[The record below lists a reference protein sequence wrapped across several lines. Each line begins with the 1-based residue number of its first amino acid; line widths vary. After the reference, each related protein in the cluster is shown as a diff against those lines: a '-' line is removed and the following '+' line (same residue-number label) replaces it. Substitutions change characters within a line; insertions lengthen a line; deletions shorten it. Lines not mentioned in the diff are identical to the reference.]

1 MTYSI
6 SDFPVFCMA
15 MKNFWGDNGGLYYS
29 AGDILVSRDT
39 YSLSWNVF
47 DPGCLLIE
55 EGADEYS
62 LVVVDLTTVIDEA
75 MLAQDGRI
83 HNVRPSFSVTD
94 IEDATVAEWDV
105 CYMGWFRSVEEAQNY
120 FMNRLN
126 LDMTDT
132 AAPVDTTVP
141 APETTAAPETNAP
154 ETDAPETDEPET
166 NAPDGEPTEPVY
178 GNPGTMSVCA
188 DNVRTWV
195 GDAMT
200 DLCTQEAHKYLNE
213 NDHTIVIDGL
223 DAVSFRG
230 WANPTGVT
238 IDQFGYQIDDGE
250 LVFSADFWKDEPEL
264 KIALGSP
271 AAQRFE
277 NIKIPVADLAA
288 GTYEVALL
296 VKDTNGVIYEMTN
309 PWGDILLVKN

>member
-1 MTYSI
+1 
-6 SDFPVFCMA
+6 
-15 MKNFWGDNGGLYYS
+15 
-29 AGDILVSRDT
+29 
-39 YSLSWNVF
+39 
-47 DPGCLLIE
+47 
-55 EGADEYS
+55 
-62 LVVVDLTTVIDEA
+62 
-75 MLAQDGRI
+75 
-83 HNVRPSFSVTD
+83 
-94 IEDATVAEWDV
+94 
-105 CYMGWFRSVEEAQNY
+105 
-120 FMNRLN
+120 
-126 LDMTDT
+126 
-132 AAPVDTTVP
+132 
-141 APETTAAPETNAP
+141 
-154 ETDAPETDEPET
+154 
-166 NAPDGEPTEPVY
+166 
-178 GNPGTMSVCA
+178 MSVCA

-195 GDAMT
+195 GHAMT

-288 GTYEVALL
+288 GTYEVTLL
-296 VKDTNGVIYEMTN
+296 VKDTNGVIYCIN
-309 PWGDILLVKN
+309 SVWGTITVEKTA